1 MILLRSWNNSN
12 VYNFK
17 RIPLSAPPAAPIA
30 SDEPSES
37 RSRNPSQPHLR
48 ARGLRWFNDSISQ
61 PRGATTL
68 RGWITWGSAWRSR
81 GLLISVDRF
90 LKGQQGTGNEGELS
104 DPGGGVGPV
113 SPSSSHPYLD
123 NGEGD
128 PKLSISNYTFQSH
141 PRSSSPMRLP
151 VTTWFLIFPSPKAAS
166 GEPANNRVHTRRFI
180 KEESPVILSSQRREK
195 A

>member
-1 MILLRSWNNSN
+1 MYRISKGSLYPPPCRSYSQWWAIRGS
-12 VYNFK
+12 
-17 RIPLSAPPAAPIA
+17 
-30 SDEPSES
+30 S

-90 LKGQQGTGNEGELS
+90 LKGQQGTGNGGELS

-166 GEPANNRVHTRRFI
+166 GEPANNRVHTRLKALLKKKALSYCQA
-180 KEESPVILSSQRREK
+180 KEERKPSP
-195 A
+195 